1 MGPSR
6 QEVSSGSSYRPSEG
20 TLAATSIIPS
30 SRHTNLRQHLNSQ
43 RSRQDEWASREVTPQ
58 RARRSLNFSS
68 SVESRADDSKRII
81 AELRLEI
88 SDLRKEARG
97 RSPAKVRPRRRL
109 TQYDQE
115 DPGPS
120 SSAHINA
127 WAETPLP
134 SEETPRSSHRSG
146 SVRANREKSK
156 HSYKSISG
164 HHDRGVLPPTI
175 PRKTAW
181 RGKQGAV
188 WKVLDLVSSSPFSKK
203 IERAKLLEKFMAP
216 RFKVYDG

>member
-1 MGPSR
+1 
-6 QEVSSGSSYRPSEG
+6 
-20 TLAATSIIPS
+20 
-30 SRHTNLRQHLNSQ
+30 
-43 RSRQDEWASREVTPQ
+43 
-58 RARRSLNFSS
+58 
-68 SVESRADDSKRII
+68 
-81 AELRLEI
+81 
-88 SDLRKEARG
+88 LRKEARG

-120 SSAHINA
+120 SSAHTDA

-164 HHDRGVLPPTI
+164 HRDRGVLPPTI

-188 WKVLDLVSSSPFSKK
+188 WKVLDLVSSSPFSKE